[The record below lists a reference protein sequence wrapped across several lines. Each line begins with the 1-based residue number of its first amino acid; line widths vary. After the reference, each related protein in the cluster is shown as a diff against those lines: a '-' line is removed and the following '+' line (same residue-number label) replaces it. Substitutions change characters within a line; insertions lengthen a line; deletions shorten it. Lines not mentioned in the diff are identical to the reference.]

1 MILPTM
7 TREELAKE
15 ILKDYE
21 SVLRKTIHLEK
32 KLRKSSRKTKMQC
45 LQQIFDYRSKRLNNW
60 VVVVNVFKKKSS
72 FNLGVHFADN
82 EGYHAYVVSGDQK
95 ALIHYS
101 SHFLQRYNERSVKK
115 EGIKKVDLI
124 KRYMSTNT
132 FAYLKAL
139 QHDSYKHRFFARTGE
154 GVSLGYMEYLKS
166 TNVCHCKTFIA
177 NDMIHEGSQ
186 SRDFDLTTQAYRSY
200 WEEAF
205 QKTTSATFVA
215 ESV

>member
-1 MILPTM
+1 M

-21 SVLRKTIHLEK
+21 SVLRRTIHWEK
-32 KLRKSSRKTKMQC
+32 KLRKAAQKTKNPC

-60 VVVVNVFKKKSS
+60 IVVDNVFKKKSS

-101 SHFLQRYNERSVKK
+101 SHFLYRYNERCVKQMD
-115 EGIKKVDLI
+115 IKKVDLI
-124 KRYMSTNT
+124 KRFMSRNT
-132 FAYLKAL
+132 LGNYVHLPDE
-139 QHDSYKHRFFARTGE
+139 QYKHRFFARTGE
-154 GVSLGYMEYLKS
+154 GVSLGFIEYLKS
-166 TNVCHCKTFIA
+166 TTIFHHKTFIA
-177 NDMIHEGSQ
+177 NDMVHEGSQ
-186 SRDFDLTTQAYRSY
+186 ARDFDLATRMYRSQ

-205 QKTTSATFVA
+205 QKTTNSTFV
-215 ESV
+215 